1 MPAPSDP
8 PLTDPEQATQAQAAM
23 IDPATA
29 VVTADLFKALAD
41 PTRVR
46 LISALLDTE
55 LCVNDITIL
64 LGMEQS
70 AVSHQLRTLRDWR
83 LVKRER
89 RGRLMYYS
97 LDDEHVRDL
106 LRMSLEHVRHG

>member
-1 MPAPSDP
+1 MTTPADSF
-8 PLTDPEQATQAQAAM
+8 TDPDNANHAQATM
-23 IDPATA
+23 IEPDTA
-29 VVTADLFKALAD
+29 VGAADLFKALAD

-46 LISALLDTE
+46 LLSALLDTE
-55 LCVNDITIL
+55 LCVNDLTVL
-64 LGMEQS
+64 LGMQQS

-97 LDDEHVRDL
+97 LDDDHVRDL
-106 LRMSLEHVRHG
+106 LHISLKHVQHG